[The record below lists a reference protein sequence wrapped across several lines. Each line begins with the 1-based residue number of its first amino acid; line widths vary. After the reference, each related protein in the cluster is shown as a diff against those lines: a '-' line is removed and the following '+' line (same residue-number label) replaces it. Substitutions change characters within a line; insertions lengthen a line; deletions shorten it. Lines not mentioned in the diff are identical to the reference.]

1 VEQDTGTWKQSALHA
16 GAILFLENQD
26 YGGLPLVDGA
36 KVLSCIETDLMS
48 GWSISHYSERE
59 GLTPSL
65 YPWPALEESTFIN
78 DWKTGEYSIVNWAG
92 HGQPHAVWR
101 MYWAWD
107 DGDSVPESS
116 VYEITNTTFIS
127 GSVVDLD
134 TDHPSILFA
143 LSCNVGY
150 PEPNT
155 EGRLGIGLLSNPRF
169 GAAVGVFAASRPAAA
184 TSDFITDPGG
194 AQAIGYHF
202 NRYMINGPD
211 GPEKLGAA
219 VYKAKHYSNLH
230 FGWAH
235 VYEYRNMYDYNLYGD
250 PTMLQAGVSP
260 PVPVGGIIHI
270 VLLQSLLLIIPVY
283 RIGR

>member
-1 VEQDTGTWKQSALHA
+1 
-16 GAILFLENQD
+16 
-26 YGGLPLVDGA
+26 
-36 KVLSCIETDLMS
+36 
-48 GWSISHYSERE
+48 
-59 GLTPSL
+59 
-65 YPWPALEESTFIN
+65 
-78 DWKTGEYSIVNWAG
+78 
-92 HGQPHAVWR
+92 

-116 VYEITNTTFIS
+116 MHEISNTTFVS

-155 EGRLGIGLLSNPRF
+155 EGRLGIGLLSNPTF
-169 GAAVGVFAASRPAAA
+169 GAAVAVFAASRPAAA

-194 AQAIGYHF
+194 VQAIGYYFNHF
-202 NRYMINGPD
+202 MINGPD

-219 VYKAKHYSNLH
+219 VYDGKFYSNH
-230 FGWAH
+230 NFGWDH
-235 VYEYRNMYDYNLYGD
+235 VYEHRNMFDYNLYGD
-250 PTMLQAGVSP
+250 PTMLQAGVTP
-260 PVPVGGIIHI
+260 PVPVGGIFFI
-270 VLLQSLLLIIPVY
+270 VFIVSLLLIIPVF